1 MKNFYFWMLT
11 LLCSTIAFGQLSEN
25 FESDITTR
33 GWSLYQTDSSDP
45 GFVLTTAHS
54 QSGNASYYHND
65 EFVDNEST
73 AYMVTPAY
81 TVQSGDEF
89 SAYVRQYYSVS
100 YYNYSGI
107 AISNASGDP
116 IANPADFVEVWEAG
130 AGFAEDSWEQVVLA
144 LDAYVGQSIYL
155 AFVYT
160 GDFEHEFYV
169 DNMYIG
175 TPCTAPVA
183 SLTTT
188 AACDTG
194 SYNVNVDISSLGT
207 ASSLIVSDDQGNSQT
222 ANATGVLEFG
232 PYASGTDVTFTLADA
247 DNSSCNTALA
257 TTYLCPPDNDDCA
270 NASLISSFPHSS
282 SEDATGATQEDFV
295 YCGPDGSNDGVWYL
309 IEGESAQFT
318 INVTSTGWDAAI
330 TLLSGACGELTCI
343 DFEDNVAS
351 NNTETISFIGQVGVN
366 YYLNVGAYSAN
377 ADLPEGAFEL
387 EITSDDIPC
396 GSPANLAVAATT
408 DLSTDVTWQGAADN
422 ATYDLVWG
430 PTGFTPGAAA
440 NVTGLGTTSYTI
452 AQLTPETTYDVYV
465 RGNCNPGL
473 SVWVGPVTFTTLEEG
488 AVLAGTDCIHPI
500 NVVTLPYTTTD
511 NTSNYEDTY
520 SGSPGSNCGSTSGYL
535 NGDDVVYAYTPT
547 EDTSIKIS
555 MSPTATWS
563 GIFVY
568 ENCGDIGTAC
578 IAGVANSNT
587 SERVI
592 DPLIVTGGQTYYIVI
607 STYASPQ
614 STGYNLAITEN
625 TCIAGSFEFNAIGAC
640 ETDEYNV
647 EIVVDNMGSLDSY
660 EVTDSQGSEMQTITE
675 PGTYTFGPYDQGN
688 AVTFDFVAN
697 DLNCNFT
704 ETINYFCPA
713 PNDECEN
720 AIEAPVNSDFSC
732 DLVVSG
738 STIGATASAQEDDV
752 VGTPNNDVWF
762 SFEAEATSHRVTL
775 QNIVNLDG
783 GTTTDMAMGVYDATN
798 GCEALVF
805 VDDSDPNTL
814 NLSGLTVG
822 TTYLVRVYNWSST
835 VASHSFDLCIGTP
848 PSYDYDIEC
857 GTPLEMTHC
866 YDSNENFTWNF
877 VSTTDEPV
885 TIQFNAGG
893 LEDNY
898 DVIQIYDGDVLLW
911 DSYNANP
918 GGTRFDLTGT
928 VFTAM
933 SGSLHL
939 SFTSDGSVTCQANS
953 DIATWDFTVEC
964 GSEIPM
970 VDWANLQ
977 WPADGTITTGS
988 EFLVYG
994 QVFEE
999 GITEAEGAG
1008 EGITA
1013 WVGYNDEDTDP
1024 STWTNWIPATFNLQS
1039 GNNDEYMADLGAVIP
1054 SAGTYYYATR
1064 YRLDWGPYYYGGY
1077 NSGEWDGTTNVSGV
1091 LTVEVPPGTDCSN
1104 AIAVTDLP
1112 YTTTDNTG
1120 NYVDD
1125 YNGSPGANCGSTS
1138 SYLGG
1143 DDVVYA
1149 YTATSDTSID
1159 ISLEPTSTY
1168 AGMFI
1173 YESCEDIGVECV
1185 EGGTNSGNT
1194 NEILVDDLLV
1204 TAGQTYYIVISTWA
1218 PPQSTGYT
1226 LNITENTC
1234 VGIEYTTATIDQC
1247 ETGEYSVTI
1256 DITSFGSSESVIVSD
1271 DQGSAEQTL
1280 SEPGT
1285 LTFGPYTEG
1294 NTVEFSF
1301 VTDDENCNDSTSVL
1315 FFCPAANDECE
1326 NAIEVPVN
1334 PDYSCDLIVSGT
1346 TLGATA
1352 SAQEDDVVG
1361 TPNNDV
1367 WFEFEATNSEH
1378 RISLVNIVNLGGGGT
1393 GVDMAF
1399 GVYDASSGCDA
1410 LVLVDDSD
1418 PNILNL
1424 TDLTVGTTYLIRVYN
1439 WSSTIGN
1446 HSFDVCIGT
1455 PPPPLPTEYDIECG
1469 TPLEMSYCYGSNE
1482 NWGWTFTSTTA
1493 EPLTITFTAGSI
1505 EDNWDFIR
1513 LYDGADE
1520 TGTLLWDSNNA
1531 NPDGFRFELEG
1542 TTFTAESGVLYF
1554 AFTSDGSASCEQTS
1568 DIDTWQ
1574 FTIECGGETPTPP
1587 ANDECIDAIELTVG
1601 ETFEEGMQTGTNV
1614 DATDSDVADPSCGSY
1629 QGGDVW
1635 YMVTVPENGVL
1646 YVETQTSG
1654 SSVTETG
1661 MAAYS
1666 GTCGDLT
1673 EMMCNSVAGEYAM
1686 ISASDLTPGEVIYI
1700 RVWSNDGAT
1709 GTFNISAWSD
1719 NMGVA
1724 DVIGANAVKLFP
1736 NPTSSVLNIDGME
1749 IKTVQ
1754 VYSADG
1760 KLIHVK
1766 TNNNVVDTRSLST
1779 GTYIIRLTDVEGNVV
1794 LRKFIKK

>member
-45 GFVLTTAHS
+45 GFVLTTAQS

-89 SAYVRQYYSVS
+89 SVYVRQNYSVS

-144 LDAYVGQSIYL
+144 LDAYVGQSIYV

-160 GDFEHEFYV
+160 GDFDHEFYV

-207 ASSLIVSDDQGNSQT
+207 ASSVIVSDDQGNSQT
-222 ANATGVLEFG
+222 ANATGTLEFG

-270 NASLISSFPHSS
+270 NATLISSFPHSS
-282 SEDATGATQEDFV
+282 SEDATGATQEDYV

-318 INVTSTGWDAAI
+318 INVTSTDWDAAI

-422 ATYDLVWG
+422 ASYDLVWG
-430 PTGFTPGAAA
+430 ETGFTPGASASA
-440 NVTGLGTTSYTI
+440 SGLGDSPYTI
-452 AQLTPETTYDVYV
+452 TGLTPETTYDLYV
-465 RGNCNPGL
+465 RGNCNPGF
-473 SVWVGPVTFTTLEEG
+473 SEWVGPVTFTTLEEG
-488 AVLAGTDCIHPI
+488 AILAGTDCIHPI
-500 NVVTLPYTTTD
+500 YVDALPYTTTD
-511 NTSNYEDTY
+511 DTSNYGDDY
-520 SGSPGSNCGSTSGYL
+520 DGSPGSNCSTTSSYL

-547 EDTSIKIS
+547 EDTSIDIS
-555 MSPTATWS
+555 MTPTGTWS

-568 ENCGDIGTAC
+568 ENCSDIGVAC
-578 IAGVANSNT
+578 MAGVANSSST
-587 SERVI
+587 TER
-592 DPLIVTGGQTYYIVI
+592 LIEELILTGGQTYYIVI
-607 STYASPQ
+607 STWASPQ
-614 STGYNLAITEN
+614 TVGYTLNITEN
-625 TCIAGSFEFNAIGAC
+625 TCISGSFEFNAIGAC

-848 PSYDYDIEC
+848 PSSDYDIEC
-857 GTPLEMTHC
+857 GTPLEMTYC

-918 GGTRFDLTGT
+918 DGTRFDLTGT

-939 SFTSDGSVTCQANS
+939 SFTSDGSVSCQATS

-970 VDWANLQ
+970 VDWANLEG
-977 WPADGTITTGS
+977 PESGAIEAGD
-988 EFLVYG
+988 EFIVYG
-994 QVFEE
+994 QVYVE
-999 GITEAEGAG
+999 GVTETDGPSEDIYAF
-1008 EGITA
+1008 
-1013 WVGYNDEDTDP
+1013 VGYSTTDTDP
-1024 STWTNWIPATFNLQS
+1024 ETWEDWVPATFSSQE
-1039 GNNDEYMADLGAVIP
+1039 GDNDEYMADLGAALP
-1054 SAGTYYYATR
+1054 RGGTYYYAMR

-1077 NSGEWDGTTNVSGV
+1077 NSGEWDGTTNVSGI
-1091 LTVEVPPGTDCSN
+1091 LTAEAPPGTICSS
-1104 AIAVTDLP
+1104 AIVVGELP
-1112 YTTTDNTG
+1112 YSTTDNTG

-1125 YNGSPGANCGSTS
+1125 YDGSPGANCGSTS

-1159 ISLEPTSTY
+1159 ISLTPGGSWS
-1168 AGMFI
+1168 GIFV
-1173 YESCEDIGVECV
+1173 YENCQDIGVECV
-1185 EGGTNSGNT
+1185 AGVANGGSD
-1194 NEILVDDLLV
+1194 ERLIDDFIV
-1204 TAGQTYYIVISTWA
+1204 TAGQTYYIVISTW
-1218 PPQSTGYT
+1218 PSPQSIDYT
-1226 LNITENTC
+1226 LLISENTC
-1234 VGIEYTTATIDQC
+1234 VPGEFTVTATGACDTMEFYVDVEITDMGSLDSYEITDNQGSASQIATEPGTFTFGPYASMTDVTLDLTADDANCSETASVTYRCPGPGDTCENPLIVDSLPYVTDDDTANYEDDYDGSPGATGCTTTASYLGGDDVVYAYTATSDTSIEINMSTSATWTGVFVYESCEDIGVECATGLRNTGSGGVIIEDFDVVAGQTYYIILSSFPSPQSYEYNLTITENSCDPIEYSISTTDQC
-1247 ETGEYSVTI
+1247 ETGEFTVTI
-1256 DITSFGSSESVIVSD
+1256 DVTSLGTSETLSVSD
-1271 DQGSAEQTL
+1271 NQGSEAQTL
-1280 SEPGT
+1280 TEAGS
-1285 LTFGPYTEG
+1285 LTFGPYTESEII
-1294 NTVEFSF
+1294 EFEF
-1301 VTDDENCNDSTSVL
+1301 TTDDPNCFETASTS
-1315 FFCPAANDECE
+1315 FTCPAANDDCMDATELVVGSSFTD
-1326 NAIEVPVN
+1326 NSILAN
-1334 PDYSCDLIVSGT
+1334 NM
-1346 TLGATA
+1346 GAT
-1352 SAQEDDVVG
+1352 
-1361 TPNNDV
+1361 T
-1367 WFEFEATNSEH
+1367 SE
-1378 RISLVNIVNLGGGGT
+1378 T
-1393 GVDMAF
+1393 MPAP
-1399 GVYDASSGCDA
+1399 GCA
-1410 LVLVDDSD
+1410 
-1418 PNILNL
+1418 
-1424 TDLTVGTTYLIRVYN
+1424 Y
-1439 WSSTIGN
+1439 
-1446 HSFDVCIGT
+1446 
-1455 PPPPLPTEYDIECG
+1455 
-1469 TPLEMSYCYGSNE
+1469 
-1482 NWGWTFTSTTA
+1482 
-1493 EPLTITFTAGSI
+1493 
-1505 EDNWDFIR
+1505 
-1513 LYDGADE
+1513 
-1520 TGTLLWDSNNA
+1520 
-1531 NPDGFRFELEG
+1531 
-1542 TTFTAESGVLYF
+1542 
-1554 AFTSDGSASCEQTS
+1554 
-1568 DIDTWQ
+1568 
-1574 FTIECGGETPTPP
+1574 
-1587 ANDECIDAIELTVG
+1587 
-1601 ETFEEGMQTGTNV
+1601 
-1614 DATDSDVADPSCGSY
+1614 Y
-1629 QGGDVW
+1629 QGGEVW
-1635 YMVTVPENGVL
+1635 FSVVVPASGNVVL
-1646 YVETQTSG
+1646 ETRNSNLDAFND
-1654 SSVTETG
+1654 TG

-1666 GTCGDLT
+1666 GTCGALT
-1673 EMMCNSVAGEYAM
+1673 LIACNDDGGENNGFY
-1686 ISASDLTPGEVIYI
+1686 SQLSLTGQTPGDTIYVA
-1700 RVWSNDGAT
+1700 VWEYGNDT
-1709 GTFNISAWSD
+1709 EGTFLIGAYDST
-1719 NMGVA
+1719 MGVNDFA
-1724 DVIGANAVKLFP
+1724 GRDAVKLYP
-1736 NPTSSVLNIDGME
+1736 NPTSSELNVSGIE
-1749 IKTVQ
+1749 LNQVQ
-1754 VYSADG
+1754 VYSASG
-1760 KLIHVK
+1760 KLVPVK
-1766 TNNNVVDTRSLST
+1766 VTGNIVDTRNLPS
-1779 GTYIIRLTDVEGNVV
+1779 GVYFIRMTDAEGKAI